1 MAQDIASNSN
11 WLVYRSMSLTGSY
24 IRICLFLLI
33 SAMTRD
39 VCPTMADSPMLLAI
53 TGISVTMF
61 IHRQHKDAC
70 VMNQYVLFFS
80 DG

>member
-1 MAQDIASNSN
+1 M
-11 WLVYRSMSLTGSY
+11 LVY
-24 IRICLFLLI
+24 
-33 SAMTRD
+33 
-39 VCPTMADSPMLLAI
+39 SPMLLAI

-80 DG
+80 DGTRHSVQLWLVYWSMFVTDSYHCDQCVYMVGP